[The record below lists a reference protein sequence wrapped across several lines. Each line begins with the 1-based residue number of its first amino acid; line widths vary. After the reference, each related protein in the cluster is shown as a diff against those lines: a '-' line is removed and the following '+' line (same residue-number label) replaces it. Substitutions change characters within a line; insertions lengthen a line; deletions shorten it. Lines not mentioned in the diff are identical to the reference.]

1 MIKNRY
7 CPVCNSLEYENIE
20 RINFLLFEEHPINK
34 GYDLVQ
40 CKKCS
45 FIYADVKVSQLELDY
60 YYSNISKYED
70 KQISTGGG
78 YNIYDKERLE
88 GVAKYLSNLFPD
100 KNLKIADVGCAIG
113 GLLEQLKKLDFVNIT
128 GIDPSKSCV
137 EITKNEKEIDCH
149 HASLFDLNESY
160 GKYDL
165 IIISHVWEHILDL
178 ETAIKSLEKILSHSG
193 YIYIECPNAMN
204 YKKIIHAP
212 FQELN
217 TEHINH
223 FYENGFLNFFGLRNY
238 KCIDIGNKI
247 VKIAS
252 GEDYDAL
259 YGVFQKSS
267 IKINYEIK
275 FDNDILDSLLEY
287 ITKSK
292 IWFDKIIYKIESE
305 LVNESNVAIYG
316 VGQFAFKLL
325 YEIVNNRPDLNMLL
339 FDNNSLNVGKKISK
353 FKIVKGSELDKYL
366 GNEKIK
372 IIITSLIH
380 QNSIMQNIKSIL
392 TEKNITQVDIIE
404 LK

>member
-1 MIKNRY
+1 MNKSRK
-7 CPVCNSLEYENIE
+7 CPVCNSHEYEKIE
-20 RINFLLFEEHPINK
+20 KINFLLFEEHPISK

-40 CKKCS
+40 CKICS
-45 FIYADVKVSQLELDY
+45 FIYADVKVSQIELDH

-78 YNIYDKERLE
+78 YNIYDKERLA
-88 GVAKYLSNLFPD
+88 GVAIYLSNLFTD
-100 KNLKIADVGCAIG
+100 KNIKIADVGCAIG
-113 GLLEQLKKLDFVNIT
+113 GLLEQLKKLGFDNIT

-137 EITKNEKEIDCH
+137 EITKNEKGIDCLH
-149 HASLFDLNESY
+149 SSLFDLNDSF
-160 GKYDL
+160 GTYDL

-178 ETAIKSLEKILSHSG
+178 ETAINSLEKILSPNG

-204 YKKIIHAP
+204 YKNTIHAP
-212 FQELN
+212 LQELN

-223 FYENGFLNFFGLRNY
+223 FYEKGFLNFFGLRNY

-267 IKINYEIK
+267 TNLDYKIQ
-275 FDNDILDSLLEY
+275 FDYDILASLQEY
-287 ITKSK
+287 INKSR
-292 IWFDKIIYKIESE
+292 IWFDKIIHIIESN
-305 LVNESNVAIYG
+305 LSNERNVAIYG
-316 VGQFAFKLL
+316 IGQFAFKLL
-325 YEIVNNRPDLNMLL
+325 YEIVKKRPDLNLFL
-339 FDNNSLNVGKKISK
+339 FDNNSLNVGKEISK
-353 FKIVKGSELDKYL
+353 FKINKGADLDKYL
-366 GNEKIK
+366 GNEKLK

-380 QNSIMQNIKSIL
+380 QNSIKQNINNIL
-392 TEKNITQVDIIE
+392 TEKNITQVEIIE

>member
-1 MIKNRY
+1 MIKNRN
-7 CPVCNSLEYENIE
+7 CPVCNSGEYEKIE
-20 RINFLLFEEHPINK
+20 KINFLLFEEHPISK

-45 FIYADVKVSQLELDY
+45 FMYAEVQVSQIELDQ

-88 GVAKYLSNLFPD
+88 GVAKYLSKLFPD
-100 KNLKIADVGCAIG
+100 KNIKIADVGCAIG
-113 GLLEQLKKLDFVNIT
+113 GLLEQLKKLGFENIT

-137 EITKNEKEIDCH
+137 EITKNEKGIDCIH
-149 HASLFDLNESY
+149 SSLFDLNESF
-160 GKYDL
+160 GIYDL

-178 ETAIKSLEKILSHSG
+178 ETAMSSLEKILSPNG
-193 YIYIECPNAMN
+193 FIYIECPNAMN
-204 YKKIIHAP
+204 YKNTIHAP
-212 FQELN
+212 LQELN

-223 FYENGFLNFFGLRNY
+223 FYEKGFLNYFGLRDYN
-238 KCIDIGNKI
+238 CIDIGNKI

-267 IKINYEIK
+267 IKLNYKIQ
-275 FDNDILDSLLEY
+275 FDHDIQGSLLEY
-287 ITKSK
+287 IKKSK
-292 IWFDKIIYKIESE
+292 IWLEKIIHKIEFE
-305 LVNESNVAIYG
+305 LANESNVIIYG

-325 YEIVNNRPDLNMLL
+325 YEIVNKRPDLNIIL
-339 FDNNSLNVGKKISK
+339 FDNNSLNVGKDISK
-353 FKIVKGSELDKYL
+353 FKINKGADLDKYL
-366 GNEKIK
+366 INEKIK

-380 QNSIMQNIKSIL
+380 QNSIMQNINKIM
-392 TEKNITQVDIIE
+392 TEKNITQVEIIE